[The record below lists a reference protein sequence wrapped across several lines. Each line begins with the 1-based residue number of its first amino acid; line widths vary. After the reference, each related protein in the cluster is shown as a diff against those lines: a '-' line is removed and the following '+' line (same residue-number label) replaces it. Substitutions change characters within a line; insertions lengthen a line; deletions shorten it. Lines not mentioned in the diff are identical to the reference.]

1 MSHNIALKAL
11 VLLLIYPF
19 CADANVYKC
28 KVNGVVTF
36 SQTPCG
42 EDSET
47 TEYKTEDTTP
57 TPQSTAKPVA
67 KADPSDSSGKESVD
81 EYIEIRQIKRKISK
95 LEWKKKDLIES
106 RDKEIQA
113 LRENKAFANNNLA
126 GSSYLQSLAQEMSA
140 VANTYAMDIQSIDRE
155 LSELRTELRR
165 LEN

>member
-1 MSHNIALKAL
+1 MFNKIALKAFF
-11 VLLLIYPF
+11 LLLTYPF

-28 KVNGVVTF
+28 NVNGVVTF

-47 TEYKTEDTTP
+47 TEYKTKDTASPSQAPAQPSPKTN
-57 TPQSTAKPVA
+57 A
-67 KADPSDSSGKESVD
+67 SDSQGKETVD

-95 LEWKKKDLIES
+95 LEWQKKDLIES